1 MIRNKKTITLMIVA
15 IIVNSCTI
23 RSMNDSETSLEELKR
38 QVIQNKDPDAYDEL
52 LTSYLDYDT
61 KESFYYS
68 LVAANRDNNPQAY
81 YDVFSTLES
90 LYSKGLADM
99 DADLRDIAM
108 LYLQKSASL
117 SHYQATDELSKM
129 YIEGKFI
136 AQDTILG
143 RKLKERAEHIY
154 KSK

>member
-1 MIRNKKTITLMIVA
+1 MIKNKKALTLMIVA

-23 RSMNDSETSLEELKR
+23 RSMNDSETSLDELKR
-38 QVIQNKDPDAYDEL
+38 QVIQNKDPEAYDDL

-117 SHYQATDELSKM
+117 SHYQATDELSEM

-143 RKLKERAEHIY
+143 RKLKERAEQIY